1 MAKKQKERPAR
12 RELKPSTWA
21 LLAIAG
27 VTGLLIYAGVSSGNW
42 RGVLVT
48 EIQVLV
54 VGCAAWYGL
63 R

>member
-1 MAKKQKERPAR
+1 MAKKKSEKPAR
-12 RELKPSTWA
+12 REVRPSSWA
-21 LLAIAG
+21 LAAMAA
-27 VTGLLIYAGVSSGNW
+27 VTLLLVYAGVSSGNW
-42 RGVLVT
+42 RGVVVT